1 MYIKIIEITIAYTT
15 LKATRK
21 SVLSTLNFGVFKMSE
36 NEEIKRLLIL
46 LLLKLGSTSEEIGL
60 ALGVDSSA
68 IRHMMPTRK
77 IKKIVKDAD

>member
-1 MYIKIIEITIAYTT
+1 MT
-15 LKATRK
+15 
-21 SVLSTLNFGVFKMSE
+21 E

-77 IKKIVKDAD
+77 IKKIVKDAN